1 VQDGLVGLVD
11 AILRWTKETTGSHFE
26 NYVAQRAQG
35 AMLDGL
41 RSIDPATRQI
51 RREMRRVEVA
61 IQRLSHRLGR
71 APQEGE
77 VAAELEMELS
87 DYQRI
92 LQDADGYVLISLE
105 DLGGGDDSD
114 AYFEQ
119 CVSTNVDPLV
129 VLERSAFR
137 KTLASAIE
145 SLPEQRKEVLRFYY
159 EEELKMREVGD
170 LLDISESRVSQLL
183 AHTIAQL
190 RANLLGD
197 QDTPPML
204 KPRVNAR

>member
-1 VQDGLVGLVD
+1 
-11 AILRWTKETTGSHFE
+11 
-26 NYVAQRAQG
+26 
-35 AMLDGL
+35 
-41 RSIDPATRQI
+41 
-51 RREMRRVEVA
+51 
-61 IQRLSHRLGR
+61 
-71 APQEGE
+71 
-77 VAAELEMELS
+77 
-87 DYQRI
+87 
-92 LQDADGYVLISLE
+92 
-105 DLGGGDDSD
+105 
-114 AYFEQ
+114 
-119 CVSTNVDPLV
+119 V